1 MSIYRK
7 RIDKISSKISDE
19 IVADDLELIRSCFQ
33 CGTCTGSC
41 PSGRRTA
48 LRTRAV
54 IRKALIGLDQVLDDP
69 DIWLCSTC
77 YTCFERCPRQVPVTD
92 IIIKLRNL
100 ATQKGNILAPH
111 KGLTHILINTGHGV
125 PINDKKWSDLRESY
139 DLNPLPPT
147 THSHPKAVKEI
158 QTLVKS
164 LKFDK
169 LVDYKPPEKESK
181 KTDTKAVKKDAK
193 SVRKSRK
200 KKAKK

>member
-1 MSIYRK
+1 MENIQRK
-7 RIDKISSKISDE
+7 RINKVSSEISDE

-33 CGTCTGSC
+33 CGTCTGGC

-54 IRKALIGLDQVLDDP
+54 IRKALLGLDQVLEDP

-100 ATQKGNILAPH
+100 ATQKGKILAPH
-111 KGLTHILINTGHGV
+111 KGLTHILIDTGHGV

-147 THSHPKAVKEI
+147 VHSHPKAVKEI
-158 QTLVKS
+158 QTIVKS

-169 LVDYKPPEKESK
+169 LVGYEAPKKSKKKEAKPEKKEA
-181 KTDTKAVKKDAK
+181 KT
-193 SVRKSRK
+193 SRRGR
-200 KKAKK
+200 KAKK

>member
-1 MSIYRK
+1 MEHIEKSEK
-7 RIDKISSKISDE
+7 RILKISSEISDE
-19 IVADDLELIRSCFQ
+19 IVKDDLELIRSCFQ

-54 IRKALIGLDQVLDDP
+54 IRKALLGIDQVLDDP

-77 YTCFERCPRQVPVTD
+77 YTCFERCPRAVPVTD

-100 ATQKGNILAPH
+100 ATQKGKILAPH
-111 KGLTHILINTGHGV
+111 KALTHILIDTGHGV
-125 PINDKKWSDLRESY
+125 PINDKKWNDLRESY
-139 DLNPLPPT
+139 DLNPVPPT
-147 THSHPKAVKEI
+147 THAHPDAVKEI

-169 LVDYKPPEKESK
+169 LVDYMPPGKEKK
-181 KTDTKAVKKDAK
+181 KAVKKEPK
-193 SVRKSRK
+193 PTRKGRK
-200 KKAKK
+200 AKAKK

>member
-1 MSIYRK
+1 MENISRK
-7 RIDKISSKISDE
+7 RINKISSEISDK

-54 IRKALIGLDQVLDDP
+54 IRKALIGLDEVLNDP

-77 YTCFERCPRQVPVTD
+77 YTCFERCPRAVPVTD

-100 ATQKGNILAPH
+100 ATQKGKILAPH
-111 KGLTHILINTGHGV
+111 KALTHILIDTGHGV
-125 PINDKKWSDLRESY
+125 PINDKKWNDLRESY
-139 DLNPLPPT
+139 DLNPVPPT
-147 THSHPKAVKEI
+147 THAHPDAVKEI

-169 LVDYKPPEKESK
+169 LVDYMPPGKEKK
-181 KTDTKAVKKDAK
+181 KAVKKK
-193 SVRKSRK
+193 PKPTRKGRK
-200 KKAKK
+200 AKAKK

>member
-1 MSIYRK
+1 MSIYRN
-7 RIDKISSKISDE
+7 RINKISSEISDE

-33 CGTCTGSC
+33 CGTCTGGC

-54 IRKALIGLDQVLDDP
+54 IRKALLGIDQVLSDP

-100 ATQKGNILAPH
+100 ATQKGKILEPH
-111 KGLTHILINTGHGV
+111 KALTHVLIDTGHGV

-147 THSHPKAVKEI
+147 THSHPDAVKEI
-158 QTLVKS
+158 QTIVKS

-169 LVDYKPPEKESK
+169 LVDYKTSAKDSNAKEEKKEARP
-181 KTDTKAVKKDAK
+181 T
-193 SVRKSRK
+193 RRSRK
-200 KKAKK
+200 TKKSE

>member
-1 MSIYRK
+1 MENISRK
-7 RIDKISSKISDE
+7 RINKISSEISDAV
-19 IVADDLELIRSCFQ
+19 VADDLELIRSCFQ

-54 IRKALIGLDQVLDDP
+54 IRKALLGLEQVLDDP

-111 KGLTHILINTGHGV
+111 KALTHILIDTGHGV
-125 PINDKKWSDLRESY
+125 PINDKKWNDLRESY
-139 DLNPLPPT
+139 DLNPVPPT
-147 THSHPKAVKEI
+147 THSHPDAVKEI

-169 LVDYKPPEKESK
+169 LVDYKPPEKSPKTEK
-181 KTDTKAVKKDAK
+181 KEEKPA
-193 SVRKSRK
+193 RKSRK
-200 KKAKK
+200 LKAKK